1 MRRQS
6 GLRDA
11 LKALFRKAGEILSA
25 VFTVLFR
32 GRSVPG
38 LLLRAEWFG
47 RRRFRGRRREET
59 VREYL
64 LRIAEISEDAD
75 AAAVLADCGEEWLYG
90 RERPEVPAETVRRIR
105 KAFPL
110 L

>member
-1 MRRQS
+1 M
-6 GLRDA
+6 
-11 LKALFRKAGEILSA
+11 
-25 VFTVLFR
+25 FTVLFR

-47 RRRFRGRRREET
+47 RRRLCGRKREET
-59 VREYL
+59 IRDYL
-64 LRIAEISEDAD
+64 LRIGESTGDAG
-75 AAAVLADCGEEWLYG
+75 AAAALADCGEEWLYG
-90 RERPEVPAETVRRIR
+90 KTRPEIPAETIRRIR